1 MVENQNG
8 ACKAFH
14 QPLVALSD
22 ALKHGRLIAVV
33 GAGASIAAG
42 LPSWNDL
49 VVGLRDDLN
58 LPPEPEDRDPRLL
71 DPLYIAEMYEQ
82 RFDRPSLLRKVVEP
96 FKAINLPSE
105 VHLAV
110 ARLSVQTIFTTNY
123 DDLMERALDT
133 VGKSFHVINLDEDY
147 VYYPAS
153 DRVVVIK
160 LHGDIKNPSRIVLTK
175 SDMLDYETTHP
186 NLLSEF
192 KSSLKK
198 NTALFIGTSMLDP
211 NLERILELS
220 VRELREN
227 ALRHYILVKGWNK
240 NLEIYY
246 SQHKLE
252 PLNFDDWN
260 QVVDFLQELAKYKTR
275 QSKQSGPLAEPLPEG
290 YILVEKE
297 RFDQLA
303 SMEEKELVNQ
313 FNRLAELYRKG
324 GRHSILEAANALW
337 AQLEKTPVDR
347 LKSLKA
353 KSLILLSQI
362 AASAGNQSGLDAADR
377 WLEKAESLSEE
388 STVDNVRELRAVLM
402 HLHNE
407 TDDALKQIVDMPGD
421 SALCTR
427 LAMLLDRK
435 RVDDAEPLVKRLL
448 PNVSSDVEAAKLV
461 AKYYF
466 NIDQPENARQILDPW
481 LERSHDDPLLL
492 EIAGYLYAELAQNP
506 RKEFCRKHNLFP
518 NFSIILLHD
527 QLLDCGQKSTGAR
540 SAAYFE
546 TAAKLLADTG
556 EERRALQC
564 YANAYAISNM
574 CKASPDELQ
583 RLARLIAAVQSDE
596 PMLSLNDLVEP
607 KVLESKELV
616 DFDKALQREQFFLYI
631 LSRLE
636 EWAARRQ
643 SWIEAANYL
652 ERPDFESRIATVED
666 QAFVA
671 IVRMALW
678 EGAGEPG
685 KALQVIDSFVPPV
698 EYAYLSLVLRAGH
711 FIRERQDQAAEEV
724 IEKLRKAYSD
734 NPVVLA
740 QLCEW
745 HELNEQW
752 GEMQITAEKLLSVI
766 PIPQTYDYYL
776 TSLGKQRKFEQLLNV
791 LERAKAEHVKLSD
804 TWTLINRARALIGLN
819 RFEEALK
826 VFIETERVEQ
836 STDKRLLKPEDQLHM
851 VSAYALTGNRDEA
864 LKRANELIK
873 NEPNFVDGYIAIVQL
888 HRERSDMREA
898 LDAVGRAAKLFPDNE
913 QILAL
918 QIQIL
923 LLSGRTE
930 GITEKIKQ
938 FQDRYP
944 ESEVLRTV
952 SQKQGLYL
960 LKQSVKQAYFAEDLY
975 VRGGIP
981 AIQTEFLQSN
991 TPSYFRFWQMR
1002 KKYKKGIYISCGE
1015 QGEEW
1020 RRLLDPVA
1028 TKTGAVM
1035 DFPALVTAFELQER
1049 FRWWEGFL
1057 KNLFP
1062 KIYLPT
1068 SFREVLA
1075 IERSSLFGQIQVSRY
1090 KSLRAL
1096 RDRVETDRKRFP
1108 PPIQPISTAEDV
1120 LGHESERAYAVEHGC
1135 FYFNEYG
1142 DDESRIPKEFGF
1154 QELAVHLLGRGL
1166 LTASQQQNI
1175 EKLARTNRVFQPLPT
1190 SKESMKEIV
1199 ASVPTLEAL
1208 IEMGLFESI
1217 VTYFETIR
1225 ISEIGKA
1232 LLIEEISSTQFT
1244 QDVAERFEDFERYIK
1259 GLEHWIEWISVSE
1272 DERNNLVG
1280 QEKEQVAELSK
1291 HAIRY
1296 YVDLFAVALR
1306 KKCLLITDDRAT
1318 KMEGFA
1324 KENLKD
1330 PTDQILRLGSDT
1342 LVRYFYHGPEKLVGR
1357 AEYVECYRQLTD
1369 WDYRHLPLDA
1379 DVVMEA
1385 WPSEEDLAII
1395 PTKSPIHYFSKSL
1408 VEYLNVIVQEKRLA
1422 RNILQYVVN
1431 EHGRQLA
1438 LLLRWA
1444 FRTDKPKW
1452 QVAAIFKL
1460 LELSFISNM
1469 FKDKFPESFPV
1480 VLANLWAAREKS
1492 VETNEGQSDR
1502 LFLEWLESILELAG
1516 VNTRDITSAW
1526 QSYILRILMVEF
1538 PKVAPDAQIKEKG
1551 TIVAYVLDVL
1561 PNGTKKRV
1569 FVPHIR
1575 RLLDEKLHLKFV
1587 ARRKYVWRTAQDE
1600 TESASIADEK
1610 IASPPFPEILAAKT
1624 GEYVADGVKWS
1635 LRQSRPD
1642 DFLLHIGILPAR
1654 ADASEKN
1661 WRILERGADVL
1672 DLISHPDRDVRR
1684 AAWKR
1689 ALVKL
1694 RRFNLNTRDW
1704 DRLGTRLLDESAELW
1719 EPAARDCSDVL
1730 LSDRVVAVDILTD
1743 MLEGGSSFFL
1753 KDLFK
1758 LDMKHVRNWF
1768 PFGALR
1774 WHDAH
1779 ELREWARIEADR
1791 IGSSLNSWKEMRQ
1804 WAFCSLFPDV
1814 EMFRE
1819 RLKQVLLEEVC
1830 ESELEAAKQVNILLD
1845 EGDENPWPFYKINIA
1860 LTVMGFIN
1868 DFVRRYP
1875 KVREG
1880 DLWTNRQHSGAP
1892 IHVRVEGL
1900 LKAALT
1906 PIQAL
1911 SVRDVTRESALLGFS
1926 AYLVYALS
1934 SHWQQ
1939 EEKNRSVEM
1948 RRYLATVAGGYLAT
1962 ELGRR
1967 KKELPADFWLE
1978 PRTHLFRLAT
1988 KNAWTIPDTAQGL
2001 YKPSLLG
2008 MLEYQ
2013 ACFAVPGLTRH
2024 SDSIRAYVMSD
2035 ELRNRFFEA
2044 ADLHRFFYALS
2055 FSERKQIVS
2064 WLDECLDKTH
2074 NAGIPKFVAQAA
2086 GSSIDYW
2093 SDDQRA
2099 KVKELKTS
2107 IKVNEELKKR
2117 HDTITRGDERYIEPA
2132 CIILITAVWLGYVN
2146 KRTGWE
2152 DWLLKCL
2159 DDHVVEQLVG
2169 HEDTYRLML
2178 FAFSQLLVCHRA
2190 SENLLMTITH
2200 TLLRSPE
2207 SFIAPAQLT
2216 VHGEVVQLLLI
2227 EGWYDNQIAIWL
2239 RAVAWERS
2247 ISFGLRRKIIGN
2259 ITASFGEMSETV
2271 RLQLYPMLQQIAEDP
2286 EWQLAPELAQFK
2298 GGES

>member
-49 VVGLRDDLN
+49 VVGLRDDLS
-58 LPPEPEDRDPRLL
+58 LPSESEDRDPRLL
-71 DPLYIAEMYEQ
+71 DPLYIAEMYEKS
-82 RFDRPSLLRKVVEP
+82 FSRPSLLRKVVET
-96 FKAINLPSE
+96 FIAITIPSK
-105 VHLAV
+105 VHQAV

-123 DDLMERALDT
+123 DDLMERALET

-186 NLLSEF
+186 NLLGEF

-240 NLEIYY
+240 NLELYY

-290 YILVEKE
+290 YILVEKA
-297 RFDQLA
+297 RFDQLD
-303 SMEEKELVNQ
+303 SIEEKKLVDE
-313 FNRLAELYRKG
+313 FNCLAECYRKG
-324 GRHSILEAANALW
+324 GRHSILEANNALW
-337 AQLEKTPVDR
+337 AQLEKIPAGR

-362 AASAGNQSGLDAADR
+362 TASAGNQSGLDAADR
-377 WLEKAESLSEE
+377 WLEKAESLSDE
-388 STVDNVRELRAVLM
+388 STLDNVRELRAVLM

-407 TDDALKQIVDMPGD
+407 TDNALKQIMDMPGD

-427 LAMLLDRK
+427 LAILLDRK
-435 RVDDAEPLVKRLL
+435 RVDDSETVVKRLL
-448 PNVSSDVEAAKLV
+448 PKVSSDVEAAKLV
-461 AKYYF
+461 AKYYYM
-466 NIDQPENARQILDPW
+466 IDQPKNARQILDPW
-481 LERSHDDPLLL
+481 LERSNDDPLLL
-492 EIAGYLYAELAQNP
+492 EIAGYLYAELAQNR

-518 NFSIILLHD
+518 NFSIILFHD
-527 QLLDCGQKSTGAR
+527 QLLDCGEKSTGAR
-540 SAAYFE
+540 SATYFE
-546 TAAKLLADTG
+546 RAAKLLADMG
-556 EERRALQC
+556 EKRRALQC
-564 YANAYAISNM
+564 NTNAYAISQM

-583 RLARLIAAVQSDE
+583 RLASLLSDE
-596 PMLSLNDLVEP
+596 SMQAVNDLVEP
-607 KVLESKELV
+607 KVLESKELAH
-616 DFDKALQREQFFLYI
+616 FDKALQREQFFLYI

-643 SWIEAANYL
+643 AWIEAANYL

-666 QAFVA
+666 QALVV
-671 IVRMALW
+671 IVRMELW

-698 EYAYLSLVLRAGH
+698 EYAYLSLVLRARH
-711 FIRERQDQAAEEV
+711 FIQERQDQAAEEV
-724 IEKLRKAYSD
+724 IEKLKKVYGD

-745 HELNEQW
+745 YELKDQW
-752 GEMQITAEKLLSVI
+752 GKMQITAEKLLNLI

-776 TSLGKQRKFEQLLNV
+776 TSLGKQRKFEQLLDV
-791 LERAKAEHVKLSD
+791 LERAKAEHVKLGD
-804 TWTLINRARALIGLN
+804 TWTLVNRARALIGLN
-819 RFEEALK
+819 RFEDALE
-826 VFIETERVEQ
+826 VYIETERLEQ
-836 STDKRLLKPEDQLHM
+836 STDKRLLEPEDQLHM

-864 LKRANELIK
+864 FRRANELIK
-873 NEPNFVDGYIAIVQL
+873 NEPNYVDGYIGIVQL
-888 HRERSDMREA
+888 HRERNDIKGA
-898 LDAVGRAAKLFPDNE
+898 LDAVGQAAKLFPENE

-923 LLSGRTE
+923 LLSGKTE

-952 SQKQGLYL
+952 SQKQGLDL

-1002 KKYKKGIYISCGE
+1002 EKYKKGIYIACGE

-1068 SFREVLA
+1068 SFREILA

-1090 KSLRAL
+1090 KSLRGL

-1291 HAIRY
+1291 RAIRY
-1296 YVDLFAVALR
+1296 YVDLFAVALK

-1318 KMEGFA
+1318 KMVGFA
-1324 KENLKD
+1324 KENLRD

-1342 LVRYFYHGPEKLVGR
+1342 LVRYFYHGPKKLLGR

-1369 WDYRHLPLDA
+1369 WNYRHLPLDA

-1395 PTKSPIHYFSKSL
+1395 PTKSPIHYFSQSL

-1422 RNILQYVVN
+1422 RNRLQYVVN

-1444 FRTDKPKW
+1444 FRADKPKW

-1480 VLANLWAAREKS
+1480 VLANLWAARGKS
-1492 VETNEGQSDR
+1492 GEANEWQLDR
-1502 LFLEWLESILELAG
+1502 LFLEWLESVLELAG
-1516 VNTRDITSAW
+1516 INTRDIVSAW
-1526 QSYILRILMVEF
+1526 QSYILRILTVEVS
-1538 PKVAPDAQIKEKG
+1538 KVASDRETKVKTAIL
-1551 TIVAYVLDVL
+1551 AYVVNIL
-1561 PNGTKKRV
+1561 PNDTKKRV
-1569 FVPHIR
+1569 LVPHIR
-1575 RLLDEKLHLKFV
+1575 RLLDEKFHLKFV
-1587 ARRKYVWRTAQDE
+1587 TRRKYVWGTAQDE
-1600 TESASIADEK
+1600 TESASITDEQ
-1610 IASPPFPEILAAKT
+1610 IASPPLREILAAKT
-1624 GEYVADGVKWS
+1624 GEHVADGVRWL
-1635 LRQSRPD
+1635 LRQSRDD
-1642 DFLLHIGILPAR
+1642 DFLLRVGVLPAR
-1654 ADASEKN
+1654 VDTSEEK
-1661 WRILERGADVL
+1661 WPIHERGAGIL
-1672 DLISHPDRDVRR
+1672 DLIRHPDRDARQ
-1684 AAWKR
+1684 AAWKT

-1694 RRFNLNTRDW
+1694 RRFNGDTRNW
-1704 DRLGTRLLDESAELW
+1704 DRLGTKLLDESPELW

-1730 LSDRVVAVDILTD
+1730 LSDRVVAVDIFTD
-1743 MLEGGSSFFL
+1743 MLGGGSSFFL
-1753 KDLFK
+1753 KDLIK

-1779 ELREWARIEADR
+1779 ELREWARIEAER
-1791 IGSSLNSWKEMRQ
+1791 VGRSLKSWKEIRQ
-1804 WAFCSLFPDV
+1804 WTFCSLFPDV

-1819 RLKQVLLEEVC
+1819 QLQQVLLEAC
-1830 ESELEAAKQVNILLD
+1830 NSEPEAAKQLNILLD
-1845 EGDENPWPFYKINIA
+1845 EGDENPWPFYKVNIV
-1860 LTVMGFIN
+1860 LTVMGLIN

-1880 DLWTNRQHSGAP
+1880 DLWTNRQHSGVP
-1892 IHVRVEGL
+1892 IHGRVEGL

-1911 SVRDVTRESALLGFS
+1911 SVREITRESHLLGFS

-1934 SHWQQ
+1934 SRWQQ
-1939 EEKNRSVEM
+1939 EDKNGSVEM

-1967 KKELPADFWLE
+1967 KKELPADFWIEL
-1978 PRTHLFRLAT
+1978 RTHLFMLAT

-2013 ACFAVPGLTRH
+2013 ACFAVPGLIRH
-2024 SDSIRAYVMSD
+2024 SDSVRAYVMSD

-2074 NAGIPKFVAQAA
+2074 NAGIPEFLAQAA

-2093 SDDQRA
+2093 GDDQRA
-2099 KVKELKTS
+2099 KVKELKAS

-2117 HDTITRGDERYIEPA
+2117 YDTITGGDEKYIEPA
-2132 CIILITAVWLGYVN
+2132 CIIIITAVWLGYVN

-2159 DDHVVEQLVG
+2159 DDQVVERLVG

-2178 FAFSQLLVCHRA
+2178 FAFSQLLVCHRV

-2216 VHGEVVQLLLI
+2216 VHGEAVQRLLI
-2227 EGWYDNQIAIWL
+2227 EGWYDNQIATWL

-2247 ISFGLRRKIIGN
+2247 ISFGLRRKIVGN
-2259 ITASFGEMSETV
+2259 MTASFGEMSETV
-2271 RLQLYPMLQQIAEDP
+2271 RLQLYPVLQQIAEDP
-2286 EWQLAPELAQFK
+2286 EWQLTPELAQFK
-2298 GGES
+2298 RGES